1 MKENIIIVTLI
12 ILFFS
17 TMLFLIQYSSLY
29 PAYFYKIKETLKENE
44 NSNIK
49 YEYLNNKKVKTIFIE
64 GDSNKP
70 LIIFFHGNY
79 ELIDN
84 NYDYF
89 KEINKKTKFNVLMVE
104 YNGYGNSE
112 GYPSLKSTNKSIIE
126 WLSKNQK
133 FKEYIIWGKSIG
145 SAHAYDFSKDYPNYS
160 TKLIIQSGF
169 LSPLNAITNNEKK
182 AKALSYLMFFNYE
195 AKNKINKIIKNNNI
209 KNLLIIHGIEDELF
223 NIKYAE
229 ETYNIFK
236 DKINTQKMFINGGH
250 NNIKIKENELI
261 KFLN

>member
-1 MKENIIIVTLI
+1 MKGNIIAVTLI

-17 TMLFLIQYSSLY
+17 IMLFLIQYSSLY
-29 PAYFYKIKETLKENE
+29 PAYFYGISETLKESE

-64 GDSNKP
+64 GNLNKP
-70 LIIFFHGNY
+70 IIIFFHGNY

-89 KEINKKTKFNVLMVE
+89 KEINEKTKFNVLMIE

-126 WLSKNQK
+126 WLEKKQK

-145 SAHAYDFSKDYPNYS
+145 SAHAYDFAMNNPIYS
-160 TKLIIQSGF
+160 DKLIIQSGF

-195 AKNKINKIIKNNNI
+195 AKNKINKIIKNNNT

-236 DKINTQKMFINGGH
+236 NKINTQKMFINGEH
-250 NNIKIKENELI
+250 NNIKIKEKELVE
-261 KFLN
+261 FLN